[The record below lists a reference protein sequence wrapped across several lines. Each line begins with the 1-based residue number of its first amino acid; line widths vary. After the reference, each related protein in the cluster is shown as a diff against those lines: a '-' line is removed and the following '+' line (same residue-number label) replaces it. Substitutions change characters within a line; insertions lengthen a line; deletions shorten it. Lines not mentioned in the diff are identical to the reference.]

1 LGLDRSTAAVL
12 SVVAATDAGR
22 LGIFEPRRSKM
33 ELGIGLVAIVLIWLV
48 VIYGSLYVNQ
58 NVQ

>member
-1 LGLDRSTAAVL
+1 
-12 SVVAATDAGR
+12 
-22 LGIFEPRRSKM
+22 M

>member
-1 LGLDRSTAAVL
+1 
-12 SVVAATDAGR
+12 
-22 LGIFEPRRSKM
+22 M
-33 ELGIGLVAIVLIWLV
+33 ELGIGLVTIVLIWLV